1 VCRVR
6 GQVREVLARHT
17 GLDVERLGD
26 EGDLWR
32 AGMTSKR
39 AVRAMLDLEDEFG
52 IEFPPEALTHA
63 GFSSVTAITAAIE
76 QAAPSRQGAA

>member
-1 VCRVR
+1 MRA
-6 GQVREVLARHT
+6 QLREILARHT
-17 GLDVERLGD
+17 GLDLERLGD

-39 AVRAMLDLEDEFG
+39 AVRAMLEIEDELG

-63 GFSSVTAITAAIE
+63 GFSSVTAIAAAVE
-76 QAAPSRQGAA
+76 RAASARQGVS